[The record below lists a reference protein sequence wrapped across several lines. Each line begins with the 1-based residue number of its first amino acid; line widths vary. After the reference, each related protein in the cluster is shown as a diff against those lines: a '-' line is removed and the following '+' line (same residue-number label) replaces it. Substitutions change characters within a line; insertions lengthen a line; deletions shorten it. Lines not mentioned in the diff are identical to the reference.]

1 MSEAFCLYADR
12 ERFKPYEKHHSTALD
27 AGRVA
32 AQLGAK
38 ALLLYHTEDE
48 TLSTRAV
55 RYGEEAANAFPGTVL
70 VTDDLSVYTL

>member
-1 MSEAFCLYADR
+1 M
-12 ERFKPYEKHHSTALD
+12 
-27 AGRVA
+27 A

-48 TLSTRAV
+48 TLYTRAV

-70 VTDDLSVYTL
+70 VPDDLSVYTL